1 MTPYGILIENAPPDP
16 TAGEPQR
23 VLLPLRLAQNRAEKG
38 FMTWDE
44 KLSRYSLLD
53 ALRGRRSR
61 RFGLGMN
68 IEGGPL
74 AYQSSHQPVPLS
86 EEEEALLV
94 FAACGV
100 TGHALA
106 DLTFQKHQGGNMMA
120 GLLGRTV
127 ASGDAIQ
134 TVALVVTNDDA
145 TYLIRRP
152 QELAGEDFSAL
163 VQGARQGR
171 FRELYEQTRTKIAEG
186 RTAPPLEPLFNIN
199 VNRWSLH
206 APGSTYFL
214 PINDMTFGYIN
225 GLLEVLNEATGAF
238 ILDER
243 ASLRPAGI
251 GRFASR
257 KGGHL
262 MDDPRSGRLAT
273 VLNVELLLAD
283 VIAIEQGMMLQNL
296 GLMTQALGLGG
307 FPNFAEHPFVWFQAL
322 DFRMLEMRASRYVDT
337 NPFVAAAMSLSGR
350 NPPVPYPVGLE
361 RNGQVLLKAYC
372 PPYYPSMEAAVRAV
386 VDAKL
391 GPAGNLRGKVEQ
403 SAWRDP
409 AAVSADIPDI
419 SAAAIAA
426 TVAYCDYIYKN
437 YGRFP
442 AYLTPFRTVLGYQ
455 AAHLDL
461 GFYERYYRPEA
472 LTETQ
477 REHFARWHQDE

>member
-1 MTPYGILIENAPPDP
+1 
-16 TAGEPQR
+16 
-23 VLLPLRLAQNRAEKG
+23 
-38 FMTWDE
+38 MTWDE
-44 KLSRYSLLD
+44 GLSRYSLLD

-61 RFGLGMN
+61 RFGLGMK

-74 AYQSSHQPVPLS
+74 AYQSRNRPVPLS
-86 EEEEALLV
+86 DDEEALLV

-106 DLTFQKHQGGNMMA
+106 DLTFQEHRGGNMMA
-120 GLLGRTV
+120 GLLGRTI

-134 TVALVVTNDDA
+134 SVALVVTNDSA
-145 TYLIRRP
+145 TYLMRRP
-152 QELAGEDFSAL
+152 QELMGEDFGAL
-163 VQGARQGR
+163 VQRGRQGE
-171 FRELYEQTRTKIAEG
+171 FRELYEHTRIKIREG

-214 PINDMTFGYIN
+214 PINDLTFGYIN

-262 MDDPRSGRLAT
+262 MDDPRFGRLAT
-273 VLNVELLLAD
+273 VLNIELLLAD

-322 DFRMLEMRASRYVDT
+322 DFRMQEMRASRYLAT
-337 NPFVAAAMSLSGR
+337 NPFVAAAMTLSGR
-350 NPPVPYPVGLE
+350 NLPVPYPVGLE
-361 RNGQVLLKAYC
+361 RDGDVLLKAYC

-391 GPAGNLRGKVEQ
+391 GPGGSLRVNVGG

-409 AAVSADIPDI
+409 AAVSVEIPNI
-419 SAAAIAA
+419 SEATIAA

-455 AAHLDL
+455 ATHLDL
-461 GFYERYYRPEA
+461 EFYERYYRPEA
-472 LTETQ
+472 VTETQ
-477 REHFARWHQDE
+477 REHFTNWHPNE